1 MKRVLILEPY
11 YGGSHRLFLNGLQ
24 HTVAVDFTLL
34 TLPARKWKMR
44 MQFSAF
50 WFVQEIKKMVEE
62 QRVFDTVLCSTFVDV
77 AVLRSLLW
85 AVPGWNPNARIN
97 TYFHENQFV
106 YPGQIKD
113 PTIRQFTAIN
123 LNTAMASD
131 FCAFNSHYNR
141 ETFLGAIQVGLK
153 RATDMK
159 FLDCVDEIRKKSVVL
174 YPGMDYSSID
184 GQETIQKEENDG
196 IPIIAWNHRWEH
208 DKGPELFFE
217 ALYRL
222 QEKRIQFRLI
232 VLGESFA
239 NKPPCFEEARQRL
252 TKEIVHFGYAESRE
266 QYADLLHQAD
276 LIISTAR
283 HEFFGISILEGIR
296 AGCYPLL
303 PADLSYPELYD
314 EEFLYEPGKLAHRLT
329 EFLASPVI
337 LEKEKNRVLTDRF
350 DWYQCKDQYMEWLF
364 GNNEETVRE

>member
-1 MKRVLILEPY
+1 MKRVLVLEPY

-24 HTVAVDFTLL
+24 KTVAADYTLL

-50 WFVQEIKKMVEE
+50 WFVQEIKKMREE

-77 AVLRSLLW
+77 AVLRSLLISI
-85 AVPGWNPNARIN
+85 PGWNPDARIN
-97 TYFHENQFV
+97 TYFHENQFE
-106 YPGQIKD
+106 YPGQMKD

-123 LNTAMASD
+123 LSTAMVSD
-131 FCAFNSHYNR
+131 FCAFNSKYNL

-153 RATDMK
+153 KATDTK
-159 FLDCVDEIRKKSVVL
+159 FLNCVSEIRQKSVVL

-184 GQETIQKEENDG
+184 SVQSSKMEEGDG
-196 IPIIAWNHRWEH
+196 IPIIVWNHRWEH

-217 ALYRL
+217 ALYQL
-222 QEKRIQFRLI
+222 QEKGLRFRLI

-239 NKPPCFEEARQRL
+239 NKPLCFEEAGKRL
-252 TKEIVHFGYAESRE
+252 SKESLHFGYAKSRE
-266 QYADLLHQAD
+266 QYSELLHRAD

-314 EEFLYEPGKLAHRLT
+314 KEFLYEPGKLARRLT
-329 EFLASPVI
+329 EFVLNPVS
-337 LEKEKNRVLTDRF
+337 LGKEKLHLLTDRF
-350 DWYQCKDQYMEWLF
+350 DWHQCKEQYVKWLF
-364 GNNEETVRE
+364 ANPLERL